1 MSYNAIV
8 KKVLDNII
16 SEVNKEN
23 NMDRIKKNVI
33 EPIIHNTMYQLY
45 PYMAIFDQDHG
56 GQGSRPFL
64 PALICP
70 GNPISTHFNAS

>member
-45 PYMAIFDQDHG
+45 PYILVFVISMITLLVLVFTIL
-56 GQGSRPFL
+56 FL
-64 PALICP
+64 NIKLCYKD
-70 GNPISTHFNAS
+70 

>member
-8 KKVLDNII
+8 SKILDNVVV
-16 SEVNKEN
+16 EVNKEE

-45 PYMAIFDQDHG
+45 PYILVFV
-56 GQGSRPFL
+56 
-64 PALICP
+64 
-70 GNPISTHFNAS
+70 ISMITMFVLVFTILFFNLKQCYKE

>member
-16 SEVNKEN
+16 SEVNKEE

-45 PYMAIFDQDHG
+45 PYILIFAISMITMFVLVFTIL
-56 GQGSRPFL
+56 FL
-64 PALICP
+64 NIKLCYKE
-70 GNPISTHFNAS
+70 

>member
-16 SEVNKEN
+16 NEINKED

-45 PYMAIFDQDHG
+45 PYILVFVITMITLLVLVFTIL
-56 GQGSRPFL
+56 FL
-64 PALICP
+64 NIKLCYKE
-70 GNPISTHFNAS
+70 

>member
-16 SEVNKEN
+16 NEINKEE

-45 PYMAIFDQDHG
+45 PYILVFVISMITLLVLVFTIL
-56 GQGSRPFL
+56 FL
-64 PALICP
+64 NIKLCYK
-70 GNPISTHFNAS
+70 